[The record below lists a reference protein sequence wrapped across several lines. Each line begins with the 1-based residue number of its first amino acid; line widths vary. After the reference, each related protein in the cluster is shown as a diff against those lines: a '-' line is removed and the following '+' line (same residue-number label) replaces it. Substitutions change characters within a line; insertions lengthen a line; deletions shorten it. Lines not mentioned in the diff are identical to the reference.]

1 MQWKRVLLYC
11 TFEFLHCDWFLLLM
25 LTAGYFGVMDKWR
38 TPMQEVVGSSPA
50 PFHNFLVALK
60 ESYIGS
66 IEYED
71 SLEL

>member
-1 MQWKRVLLYC
+1 
-11 TFEFLHCDWFLLLM
+11 
-25 LTAGYFGVMDKWR
+25 MDKWLD
-38 TPMQEVVGSSPA
+38 THKMLWAQA
-50 PFHNFLVALK
+50 QLLLIDFLVALK